1 MTLFYISVDPQ
12 TKTLQWV
19 RAGHDPAIIYDPQEN
34 TFEELK
40 GDGLAL
46 GVDENFSYQENL
58 KTGLRPGQV
67 IAIGTDGIWETFNQN
82 GDMFGKGLFRR
93 IIQENSHRD
102 ANQIVDAVYN
112 ELNRFA
118 NGAKTK
124 DDITLVIMKLQEISD
139 GSEDWQI

>member
-1 MTLFYISVDPQ
+1 V
-12 TKTLQWV
+12 
-19 RAGHDPAIIYDPQEN
+19 EN
-34 TFEELK
+34 RFEELK

-58 KTGLRPGQV
+58 KTGFASGQI

-82 GDMFGKGLFRR
+82 GDMFGKERFRQTIR
-93 IIQENSHRD
+93 KNAHLG
-102 ANQIVDAVYN
+102 ANQIVDAVYH

-124 DDITLVIMKLQEISD
+124 DDITLVIMKIQEATAEK
-139 GSEDWQI
+139 EDWQI